1 MVGPLGSVDS
11 AAPGPAAGTSTRF
24 EDRRWAA
31 ASRLGGTPRRAGTS
45 TGSDTRGRLGVP
57 GPGGVVGLAS
67 ASGRAGKPRSTKGRS
82 RWSWP
87 TPRHVV
93 QRPWER
99 PATEYGPG
107 HRGLDVAAGPGT
119 PVTAPDAGT
128 VTFAG
133 PVGGRPVVTIDHGDG
148 LVSTLDP
155 VRPSVRE
162 GDHVD
167 RGRSIGVVT
176 SGHCPAA
183 TPCLHLGAR
192 VDGSYVDPLPL
203 LPPPAWPV
211 LLPEDALTVGV
222 GAGTGQARGCAVRY
236 TSRNRAD
243 ETCV

>member
-1 MVGPLGSVDS
+1 MRRTGLVEP
-11 AAPGPAAGTSTRF
+11 AP
-24 EDRRWAA
+24 
-31 ASRLGGTPRRAGTS
+31 
-45 TGSDTRGRLGVP
+45 
-57 GPGGVVGLAS
+57 AS
-67 ASGRAGKPRSTKGRS
+67 APSGAARSTVGRP

-87 TPRHVV
+87 TARHVV
-93 QRPWER
+93 QRPWEP

-107 HRGLDVAAGPGT
+107 HRGLDVAADPGT
-119 PVTAPDAGT
+119 TVTAPDAGT

-155 VRPSVRE
+155 VRPVVRK
-162 GDHVD
+162 GDRVD
-167 RGRSIGVVT
+167 RGAPVGVVA
-176 SGHCPAA
+176 SGHCSAV

-192 VDGSYVDPLPL
+192 DDGSYVDPLPL
-203 LPPPAWPV
+203 LPAPAWPV
-211 LLPEDALTVGV
+211 LLPEDALAAGV